1 MGCAPL
7 SKNSHSSSYLYDNDK
22 VQTLFYNSKFK
33 AMAKSSKAGKAGKAG
48 KTKSKSTLDEKIPKI
63 KIDPADG
70 KQAWQ
75 KDLAEDEI
83 EYIDPSETEDEE
95 E

>member
-1 MGCAPL
+1 MGCTPL

-33 AMAKSSKAGKAGKAG
+33 AMAKSSKAGKAGK
-48 KTKSKSTLDEKIPKI
+48 TKSKSNLDEKIPKI

-70 KQAWQ
+70 VQAWQ
-75 KDLAEDEI
+75 KGLSEDEI
-83 EYIDPSETEDEE
+83 EYIDPSVTEDDEDQ
-95 E
+95 